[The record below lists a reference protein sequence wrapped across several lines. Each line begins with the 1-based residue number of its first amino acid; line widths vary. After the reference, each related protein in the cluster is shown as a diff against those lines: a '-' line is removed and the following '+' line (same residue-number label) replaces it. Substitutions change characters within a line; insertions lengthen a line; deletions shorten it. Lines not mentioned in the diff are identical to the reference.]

1 MNLILC
7 LLNRTFERERERE
20 RESFWRKYVIQN
32 QKKKRKEKN
41 APS

>member
-7 LLNRTFERERERE
+7 LLNRIFERERERE
-20 RESFWRKYVIQN
+20 RFWRKCVIQN
-32 QKKKRKEKN
+32 QKKNRKEKN